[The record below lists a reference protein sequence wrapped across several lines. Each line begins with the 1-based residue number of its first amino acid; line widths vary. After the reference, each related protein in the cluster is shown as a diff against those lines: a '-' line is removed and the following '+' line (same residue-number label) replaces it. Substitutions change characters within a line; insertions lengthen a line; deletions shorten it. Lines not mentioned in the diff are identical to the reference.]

1 MKLPKAILLDLDNT
15 VYEYAP
21 CQQRAMETAQP
32 LVAAARKEWGTF
44 EVFSR
49 DYDTARAAIQKL
61 LPGHAASH
69 CRLLYFKTMIETA
82 TGSSQL
88 GLAMRVYDAFWQGYF
103 AAMRIDEGCAAK
115 LSSWRAAGVRLSWV
129 TNFTTETQ
137 LKKLAKIGLT
147 DAADFL
153 VTSEEAGADK
163 PSPLPFQ
170 LAMKKLNVRASD
182 CVMIGDDW
190 KSDIEPSLALGIVPI
205 FVRRGSSK
213 TVPDNVSSFDR
224 WEELSTLFS

>member
-1 MKLPKAILLDLDNT
+1 MKMPKAILLDLDNT

-21 CQQRAMETAQP
+21 CQQAAMATAHEVARALHQG
-32 LVAAARKEWGTF
+32 WDNF

-49 DYDTARAAIQKL
+49 EYDLARATVQNL

-69 CRLLYFKTMIETA
+69 CRLLYFKTMIEA
-82 TGSSQL
+82 ACQNSQL
-88 GLAMRVYDAFWQGYF
+88 SMATRINDAFWHGYYG
-103 AAMRIDEGCAAK
+103 AMKIDDGCAITLRGWK
-115 LSSWRAAGVRLSWV
+115 EAGVRLAWV

-137 LKKLAKIGLT
+137 VKKLAKIGLV
-147 DAADFL
+147 DAAEFL

-170 LAMKKLNVRASD
+170 LALKKLKVRAQD
-182 CVMIGDDW
+182 CVMVGDDW
-190 KSDIEPSLALGIVPI
+190 KADVEPSRALGMTPL
-205 FVRRGSSK
+205 FRRRGSAKKSAAD
-213 TVPDNVSSFDR
+213 VGSFDR

>member
-21 CQQRAMETAQP
+21 CQQRAMETAHRV
-32 LVAAARKEWGTF
+32 VAAARKEWGSF
-44 EVFSR
+44 EAFSH
-49 DYDTARAAIQKL
+49 DYDLGRAAIQKL

-69 CRLLYFKTMIETA
+69 CRLLYFKSMIEMA
-82 TGSSQL
+82 FGASHL
-88 GLAMRVYDAFWQGYF
+88 PLAMRVHDAFWQGYF
-103 AAMRIDEGCAAK
+103 AAMRIDEGCAVK
-115 LSSWRAAGVRLSWV
+115 LASWRAAGVRLAWV

-137 LKKLAKIGLT
+137 VKKLAKIGLT

-153 VTSEEAGADK
+153 ITSEEAGADK

-170 LAMKKLNVRASD
+170 LAMKKLKVRATD
-182 CVMIGDDW
+182 CVMVGDDW
-190 KSDIEPSLALGIVPI
+190 KSDIEPSLALAIVPI
-205 FVRRGSSK
+205 FRRRESAKATG
-213 TVPDNVSSFDR
+213 NVLSFER